1 MKALSSSI
9 LTFFLFPFHRQ
20 AFTCHFHKYP
30 DALAPRC
37 LTFHLN
43 SPTLMPRHP
52 DTYENGKYCDSA
64 KQTKKGT
71 KKQRACEVQFQITVL
86 GKKAC
91 V

>member
-1 MKALSSSI
+1 
-9 LTFFLFPFHRQ
+9 
-20 AFTCHFHKYP
+20 
-30 DALAPRC
+30 
-37 LTFHLN
+37 
-43 SPTLMPRHP
+43 MPRHP